1 MECYLANDLQLLF
14 NLNLNYIKSNYI
26 QWINKYVSDVI
37 SKNNNVEDKKKKKI
51 STKTV
56 FDNFKCFLF
65 INKYYF

>member
-37 SKNNNVEDKKKKKI
+37 SKNNNVEDKKKKK
-51 STKTV
+51 
-56 FDNFKCFLF
+56 N
-65 INKYYF
+65 